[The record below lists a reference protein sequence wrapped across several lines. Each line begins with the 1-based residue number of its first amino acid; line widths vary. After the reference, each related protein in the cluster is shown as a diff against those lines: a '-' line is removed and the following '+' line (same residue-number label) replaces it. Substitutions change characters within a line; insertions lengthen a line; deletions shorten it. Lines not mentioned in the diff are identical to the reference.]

1 MTKKQ
6 EYLAK
11 PSVGYYSGF
20 GGMELKE
27 IEYGIEDHAI
37 FISNAWYGGEK
48 AKRYCRLKIYYDE
61 DVPYCR
67 FKGEKIPFDE
77 IIRM

>member
-1 MTKKQ
+1 MTKKE

-48 AKRYCRLKIYYDE
+48 AKRYCRL
-61 DVPYCR
+61 
-67 FKGEKIPFDE
+67 
-77 IIRM
+77 

>member
-1 MTKKQ
+1 MTKKE

-27 IEYGIEDHAI
+27 IVYGIEDYAI
-37 FISNAWYGGEK
+37 FISNAWYGK
-48 AKRYCRLKIYYDE
+48 KRYCRLKIYYDKGI
-61 DVPYCR
+61 PYCKY
-67 FKGEKIPFDE
+67 KGEEIQFSD